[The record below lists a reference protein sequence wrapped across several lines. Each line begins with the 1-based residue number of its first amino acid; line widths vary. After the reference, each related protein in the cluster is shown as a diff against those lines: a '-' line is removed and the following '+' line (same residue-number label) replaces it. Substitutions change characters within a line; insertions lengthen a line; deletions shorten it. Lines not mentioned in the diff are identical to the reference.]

1 MFVPHPG
8 VSRSAR
14 FRPVREINGDE
25 DLEGKNGGVTE
36 RRKGTPKSRFLLL
49 FYGHVIKW
57 SVVTRGI

>member
-14 FRPVREINGDE
+14 FRPVRENNGDE

-36 RRKGTPKSRFLLL
+36 RRKGTERQKVASSSCFMDM
-49 FYGHVIKW
+49 
-57 SVVTRGI
+57 